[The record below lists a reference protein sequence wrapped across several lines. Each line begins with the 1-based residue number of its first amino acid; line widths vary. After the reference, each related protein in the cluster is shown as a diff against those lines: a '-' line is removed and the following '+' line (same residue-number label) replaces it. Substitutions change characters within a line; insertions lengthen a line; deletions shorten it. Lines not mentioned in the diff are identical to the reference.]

1 MCAIRNIDCLL
12 KRISRFTSVDHI
24 TVSKSD
30 LEQVILVHSSY
41 ESHPHI
47 KLFWPFFA
55 LDPKSH
61 IIQMTEYHGR
71 HNTAATKGLKI
82 ARWLLISGT
91 FVCFLCHCHFVA
103 CLKIFN
109 MITAISKYFSK
120 FCEVSI
126 MISYRVNINQ
136 ELTTPYGNMPTSA
149 IRLGQRHMVAV

>member
-1 MCAIRNIDCLL
+1 MCDIRNIDCLL
-12 KRISRFTSVDHI
+12 RRISRYTSVDHI

-30 LEQVILVHSSY
+30 LEKVTIVHNSY

-61 IIQMTEYHGR
+61 ITQMTEYHGR

-82 ARWLLISGT
+82 ARWLLISAIAILWLVSKSLT
-91 FVCFLCHCHFVA
+91 CSLQSQN
-103 CLKIFN
+103 IFN
-109 MITAISKYFSK
+109 K
-120 FCEVSI
+120 FCEVSL